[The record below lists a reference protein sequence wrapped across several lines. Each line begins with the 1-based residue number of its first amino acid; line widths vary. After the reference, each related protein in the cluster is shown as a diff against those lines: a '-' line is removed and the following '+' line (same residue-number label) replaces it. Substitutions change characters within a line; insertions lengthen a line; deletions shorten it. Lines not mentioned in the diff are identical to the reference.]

1 MYTVYV
7 QVDENGII
15 TSINSDFF
23 ITDFSGWIP
32 IERGNGIA
40 FMHAQ
45 NNYLA
50 KPLQDVRGSANYKMV
65 NGKIIERGEEE
76 KKSDVMM
83 NYASDFLKSI
93 SKLEEAVD
101 RITAILNKLGVK

>member
-7 QVDENGII
+7 QVDDNGTI
-15 TSINSDFF
+15 TNINSDFF

-45 NNYLA
+45 NNYLP
-50 KPLQDVRGSANYKMV
+50 KPLRDINGSANYKMV
-65 NGKIIERGEEE
+65 NGKITERREEE
-76 KKSDVMM
+76 KKSDVK
-83 NYASDFLKSI
+83 NYASDFLKRI
-93 SKLEEAVD
+93 STLEEAIEK
-101 RITAILNKLGVK
+101 ITAILNKLGMK